1 MSLHPPASQLVASG
15 QHAFSAAELNRI
27 ETLGD
32 TLSFIP
38 ATLGGYGA
46 TDTAKRITKIAPIDY
61 SPETR
66 WIYDRLYRVVGIL
79 NRQFRFNLAFF
90 REALQFMVYRDVEGG
105 HFGWHSDQGPTV
117 KRQLSLTLQLTDPA
131 GYEGGVLEFRHDGQT
146 MTAPRERGTL
156 IAFPSHVVHRVTP
169 VTAGTRKSIVA
180 WIPPSD
186 TPPA

>member
-15 QHAFSAAELNRI
+15 QHAFSDAELDKI
-27 ETLGD
+27 EALGD
-32 TLSFIP
+32 RLSLIP

-46 TDTAKRITKIAPIDY
+46 MDAAKRVTKIAPLDY
-61 SPETR
+61 GAETQ
-66 WIYDRLYRVVGIL
+66 WIYDRLNRVVGIL

-90 REALQFMVYRDVEGG
+90 RESLQFMVYRDVEGG

-117 KRQLSLTLQLTDPA
+117 KRQLSLTLQLTDPSR
-131 GYEGGVLEFRHDGQT
+131 YQGGALEFRYDTNT
-146 MTAPRERGTL
+146 MTAPKERGTL

-180 WIPPSD
+180 WV
-186 TPPA
+186 PPA